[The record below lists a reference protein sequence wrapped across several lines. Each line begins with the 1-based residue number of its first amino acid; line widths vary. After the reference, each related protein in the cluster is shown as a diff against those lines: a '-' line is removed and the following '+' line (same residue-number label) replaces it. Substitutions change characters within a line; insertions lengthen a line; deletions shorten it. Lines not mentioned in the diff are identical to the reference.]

1 VRGFILPKSQ
11 TNKTSSSSN
20 SAVERA
26 LTILEFIASKQ
37 GAVGVGEIAEE
48 LGLAKSTTHRLLE
61 ALKNK
66 QFVEQVETL
75 EKYDIGIKAIEVG
88 MSGLINWNIVDIS
101 APYLKQLASDL
112 NETSFLAVYDQG
124 EIVYVYKA
132 EGNQAVTTNAQLG
145 MRKNIHCTSLGKAI
159 VSNFHIEEVERIL
172 TEKGMKKFTDRT
184 ITDKQTYFEELSKVR
199 QQGYAMDDEEIEER
213 LTCFAVPIFNYTGKA
228 IAAISVA
235 GPTDRMTA
243 KREAVISALKDVNSY
258 VSARLGFVPAMR
270 NSL

>member
-1 VRGFILPKSQ
+1 MTKNQNSNQ
-11 TNKTSSSSN
+11 SSSS
-20 SAVERA
+20 VERA
-26 LTILEFIASKQ
+26 LTILELIASKQ

-101 APYLKQLASDL
+101 APYLKELARDL
-112 NETSFLAVYDQG
+112 NETAFLAVYDQG

-145 MRKNIHCTSLGKAI
+145 TRKRIHCTSLGKAI

-172 TEKGMKKFTDRT
+172 ADKGMEKFTEHT
-184 ITDKQTYFEELSKVR
+184 ITNKQTYFEELSKVR
-199 QQGYAMDDEEIEER
+199 LQGYAMDDEEVEEG
-213 LTCFAVPIFNYTGKA
+213 LTCFAVPIFDYTGKA

-235 GPTDRMTA
+235 GPTERILS
-243 KREAVISALKDVNSY
+243 KKESVIAALKNVNSY
-258 VSARLGFVPAMR
+258 VSSRLGFVPAMR
-270 NSL
+270 NSI